1 MGFAGVV
8 NDSNFCANGL
18 VDASRVPHPHLAEVK
33 RVLQYVEFSPVPFSK
48 TGVEVENRHDFIS
61 LNDYRLV
68 WRLDGDGIMVKEGE
82 LDLPFIA
89 PVTKE

>member
-48 TGVEVENRHDFIS
+48 TGSR
-61 LNDYRLV
+61 
-68 WRLDGDGIMVKEGE
+68 GGE
-82 LDLPFIA
+82 SA
-89 PVTKE
+89 